1 MLGNQKKIHFIG
13 IGGIG
18 MSGMAELLNNL
29 GHIITG
35 SDLSDSDRIQH
46 LKKIGLDISIGH
58 NKKNIKNHDLVVF
71 SSAVNLENSEIIES
85 KKKNIPVIKR
95 SEMLGE
101 LLKVKPIS
109 VAVAGTHGKTT
120 SSSMLNAI
128 LTKSDHKPTLIVG
141 GIVQGLLS
149 NSILGDGDT
158 IIVEADEYDR
168 TLLSLKASMSIVTN
182 IDFEH
187 SDCYENIES
196 LKETFLSF
204 LNSTSFY
211 GINVVCYDDE
221 NIKAIIND
229 IRRPYITYGKSNN
242 CDIRYENPQF
252 SENNTKFDLIINDYN
267 YGKCE
272 LSVPGEHNILN
283 CLAAVG
289 ISKELNIPIDLI
301 KEGIKSYKGVKR
313 RFEVKY
319 KTENNIT
326 IVDDYAHHPSEVDA
340 TINTALAGWNLNNLI
355 VVFQPHLY
363 SRTKEFQKE
372 FSEVLSKAD
381 IIILTDIYPAREK
394 EIKGVSSN
402 LILDK
407 IDNSK
412 SFLVRKDEVAKK
424 ISDIC
429 SRDDMIIVMGA
440 GDIRNVTDDIYN
452 AITDKK

>member
-46 LKKIGLDISIGH
+46 LKEIGLDISIGH
-58 NKKNIKNHDLVVF
+58 NINNINNHDLVVF
-71 SSAVNLENSEIIES
+71 SSAVKLENPEIIES
-85 KKKNIPVIKR
+85 KRKNIPVIKR
-95 SEMLGE
+95 AEMLGE

-109 VAVAGTHGKTT
+109 IAVAGTHGKTT
-120 SSSMLNAI
+120 TSSMLNSI
-128 LTKSDHKPTLIVG
+128 LTRSDHKPTLIVG
-141 GIVQGLLS
+141 GIVQGLLA

-168 TLLSLKASMSIVTN
+168 TLLSLRASMSIVTN

-204 LNSTSFY
+204 LNATSFY
-211 GINVVCYDDE
+211 GINVVCYDDL
-221 NIKAIIND
+221 NVKAIIND
-229 IRRPYITYGKSNN
+229 IKRPYITYGKSDD
-242 CDIRYENPQF
+242 CDIRYENPEF
-252 SENNTKFDLIINDYN
+252 SEHKTTFDLVIDHYN

-289 ISKELNIPIDLI
+289 ISKELDISIDLI

-313 RFEVKY
+313 RFEIKY

-381 IIILTDIYPAREK
+381 IVILTDIYPAREK
-394 EIKGVSSN
+394 KIKGVNSN

-407 IDNSK
+407 IVGSK

-424 ISDIC
+424 ISSIC
-429 SRDDMIIVMGA
+429 SNDDMIIVMGA
-440 GDIRNVTDDIYN
+440 GDIRNITDDIYN
-452 AITDKK
+452 EIIDKK

>member
-46 LKKIGLDISIGH
+46 LKEIGLDISIGH
-58 NKKNIKNHDLVVF
+58 NINNINNHDLVVF
-71 SSAVNLENSEIIES
+71 SSAVNLENPEIIES
-85 KKKNIPVIKR
+85 KRKNIPVIKR
-95 SEMLGE
+95 AEMLGE

-120 SSSMLNAI
+120 TSSMLNSI
-128 LTKSDHKPTLIVG
+128 LTRSDHKPTLIVG
-141 GIVQGLLS
+141 GIVQGLLA

-168 TLLSLKASMSIVTN
+168 TLLSLRASMSIVTN

-204 LNSTSFY
+204 LNATSFY
-211 GINVVCYDDE
+211 GINVVCYDDL
-221 NIKAIIND
+221 NVKAIIND
-229 IRRPYITYGKSNN
+229 IKRPYITYGKSDD
-242 CDIRYENPQF
+242 CDIRYENPEF
-252 SENNTKFDLIINDYN
+252 SENKTTFDLIIDNYN
-267 YGKCE
+267 HGKCE

-289 ISKELNIPIDLI
+289 ISKELDISIDLI

-313 RFEVKY
+313 RFEIKY
-319 KTENNIT
+319 ITKNNIT

-340 TINTALAGWNLNNLI
+340 TINTALAGWSLNNLI

-381 IIILTDIYPAREK
+381 IVILTDIYPAREK
-394 EIKGVSSN
+394 EIKGVNSN

-407 IDNSK
+407 IVGSK
-412 SFLVRKDEVAKK
+412 SFLVRKDDVAKK
-424 ISDIC
+424 ISRIC
-429 SRDDMIIVMGA
+429 SNDDMIIVMGA
-440 GDIRNVTDDIYN
+440 GDIRSITDDIYN
-452 AITDKK
+452 EIIDKK